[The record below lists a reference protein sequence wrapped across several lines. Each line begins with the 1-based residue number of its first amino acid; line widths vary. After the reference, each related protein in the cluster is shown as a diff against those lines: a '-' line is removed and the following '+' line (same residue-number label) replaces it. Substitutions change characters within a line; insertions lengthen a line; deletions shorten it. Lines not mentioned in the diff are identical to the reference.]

1 MSVLVNTHLLS
12 EVEHTCDRVL
22 ILHHGEVLADGS
34 PAELTRPRGVAVEL
48 AGGTRIFERAA
59 REDAPRIVAEL
70 VAAGEQARHALRESL
85 RRRIFAVVLAISV
98 MFGALYAFGAHELF
112 KDVSGFADDQ
122 SGLDPK
128 TLAGATILGL
138 AMFGSL
144 FLGAVL
150 AVFLTAGAVRGDAE
164 TGTLQPLIVRP
175 LSRRRYLA
183 GRLLAASL
191 VSAGYVAFAYLCA
204 VVLTGVIGHW
214 WPDSIVGSLIRL
226 SGAAVVV
233 SALAL
238 LGSVFLTSTANGIAA
253 LMVYGAGLLAG
264 LLGEIGDAIPSHSL
278 QRIADVAS
286 WALPFEQLYRDAL
299 RELVG
304 SAHGVTGAII
314 KLGPLGGSHD
324 AGPLLIPWAIAY
336 VALVTLGAAW
346 AFSRRDV

>member
-1 MSVLVNTHLLS
+1 MILV
-12 EVEHTCDRVL
+12 
-22 ILHHGEVLADGS
+22 
-34 PAELTRPRGVAVEL
+34 
-48 AGGTRIFERAA
+48 
-59 REDAPRIVAEL
+59 
-70 VAAGEQARHALRESL
+70 ARHALRESL
-85 RRRIFAVVLAISV
+85 RRRIFAVVLGLSIA
-98 MFGALYAFGAHELF
+98 FGALYAFGAHELF
-112 KDVSGFADDQ
+112 KDVSGFGGDE
-122 SGLDPK
+122 SGIDAK

-144 FLGAVL
+144 FLGAIL

-164 TGTLQPLIVRP
+164 TGTLQPMIVRP

-191 VSAGYVAFAYLCA
+191 VSAGYVALSYLAA
-204 VVLTGVIGHW
+204 VLLTGLIGHW
-214 WPDSIVGSLIRL
+214 WPDNIVGSLIRL

-238 LGSVFLTSTANGIAA
+238 LGSVFLTATANGIAV

-278 QRIADVAS
+278 QRIADIAS
-286 WALPFEQLYRDAL
+286 WALPFEELYRDAL

-304 SAHGVTGAII
+304 SVHGVTGAVI

-324 AGPLLIPWAIAY
+324 AGPLLVPWAVLY
-336 VALVTLGAAW
+336 LVLVLAAAAW
-346 AFSRRDV
+346 AFGTRDL

>member
-1 MSVLVNTHLLS
+1 MILV
-12 EVEHTCDRVL
+12 
-22 ILHHGEVLADGS
+22 
-34 PAELTRPRGVAVEL
+34 
-48 AGGTRIFERAA
+48 
-59 REDAPRIVAEL
+59 
-70 VAAGEQARHALRESL
+70 ARHALRESL
-85 RRRIFAVVLAISV
+85 RRRIFAVVIALSIA
-98 MFGALYAFGAHELF
+98 FGALYAFGAHELF
-112 KDVSGFADDQ
+112 KDVSGFSDDS

-164 TGTLQPLIVRP
+164 SGTLQPLIVRP

-191 VSAGYVAFAYLCA
+191 VSAGYVAFAYLGA
-204 VVLTGVIGHW
+204 VLITGLIGDW
-214 WPDSIVGSLIRL
+214 WPSNVLGSLIRL
-226 SGAAVVV
+226 SGAAVVI

-238 LGSVFLTSTANGIAA
+238 LGSVFLTATANGIAV

-286 WALPFEQLYRDAL
+286 WTLPFEELYRDAL

-324 AGPLLIPWAIAY
+324 AGPLLLPWAIAY
-336 VALVTLGAAW
+336 VVLAVLLAGW
-346 AFSRRDV
+346 AFMRRDV

>member
-1 MSVLVNTHLLS
+1 VILV
-12 EVEHTCDRVL
+12 
-22 ILHHGEVLADGS
+22 
-34 PAELTRPRGVAVEL
+34 
-48 AGGTRIFERAA
+48 
-59 REDAPRIVAEL
+59 
-70 VAAGEQARHALRESL
+70 ARHALRESL
-85 RRRIFAVVLAISV
+85 RRRIFAVVLGLSIA
-98 MFGALYAFGAHELF
+98 FGALYAFGAHELF
-112 KDVSGFADDQ
+112 KDVGGFANDE
-122 SGLDPK
+122 SGLDAK

-164 TGTLQPLIVRP
+164 SGTLQPLIVRP

-183 GRLLAASL
+183 GRLLAASV
-191 VSAGYVAFAYLCA
+191 VSAGYVAFAYLGA
-204 VVLTGVIGHW
+204 VLITGAIGDW
-214 WPDSIVGSLIRL
+214 WPENVVGSLIRL
-226 SGAAVVV
+226 SGAAVVI

-238 LGSVFLTSTANGIAA
+238 LGSVFLTATANGIAV

-264 LLGEIGDAIPSHSL
+264 LLGEIGDAVPSHSL
-278 QRIADVAS
+278 QRIADIAS

-314 KLGPLGGSHD
+314 QLGPLGGSHD
-324 AGPLLIPWAIAY
+324 AGPLLLPWAIVY
-336 VALVTLGAAW
+336 VVLVMAAAGL

>member
-1 MSVLVNTHLLS
+1 
-12 EVEHTCDRVL
+12 
-22 ILHHGEVLADGS
+22 
-34 PAELTRPRGVAVEL
+34 
-48 AGGTRIFERAA
+48 
-59 REDAPRIVAEL
+59 
-70 VAAGEQARHALRESL
+70 
-85 RRRIFAVVLAISV
+85 
-98 MFGALYAFGAHELF
+98 
-112 KDVSGFADDQ
+112 
-122 SGLDPK
+122 
-128 TLAGATILGL
+128 
-138 AMFGSL
+138 MFGSL
-144 FLGAVL
+144 FLGSVL

-183 GRLLAASL
+183 GRLLAASV
-191 VSAGYVAFAYLCA
+191 VSAGYVAFAYLGA
-204 VVLTGVIGHW
+204 VLLTGLIGHW
-214 WPDSIVGSLIRL
+214 WPDNVIGSLIRL

-238 LGSVFLTSTANGIAA
+238 LGSVFLTATANGIAV

-278 QRIADVAS
+278 QRIADIAS

-324 AGPLLIPWAIAY
+324 AGPLLLPWAVAY
-336 VALVTLGAAW
+336 VVLATLLAAW
-346 AFSRRDV
+346 AFTRRDV